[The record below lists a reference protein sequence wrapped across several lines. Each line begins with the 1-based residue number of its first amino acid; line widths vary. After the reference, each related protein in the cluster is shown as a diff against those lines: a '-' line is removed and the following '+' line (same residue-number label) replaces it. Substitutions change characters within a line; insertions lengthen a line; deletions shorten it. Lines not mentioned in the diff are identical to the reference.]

1 MTRESNTAMSDP
13 ELRQFGLLFGA
24 ILVLLFGL
32 LLPFFIGYSFPLW
45 PWVVALLF
53 TVLALFAPTALTPF
67 YRGWM
72 RFGLI
77 AGFINTRIIMFVLY
91 YALFVPTGLVMKLF
105 GRDALARTTGE
116 KNSDSYRVA
125 SAVRPNDHFERP
137 Y

>member
-1 MTRESNTAMSDP
+1 MTTESNTAMSGP

-32 LLPFFIGYSFPLW
+32 LLPFLIGYSFPLW

-53 TVLALFAPTALTPF
+53 TALALLAPTALTPF

-77 AGFINTRIIMFVLY
+77 AAFINTRIIMFVLY

-105 GRDALARTTGE
+105 GRDALARTTGG
-116 KNSDSYRVA
+116 KNTDSYRVT

>member
-1 MTRESNTAMSDP
+1 MTRESNTAISGP

-32 LLPFFIGYSFPLW
+32 MLPFLIGYSFPLW
-45 PWVVALLF
+45 PWVVALLV
-53 TVLALFAPTALTPF
+53 TVLALLAPTALTPF
-67 YRGWM
+67 YRGWV

-105 GRDALARTTGE
+105 GRDALARTTGG
-116 KNSDSYRVA
+116 KTTDSYRVA

>member
-1 MTRESNTAMSDP
+1 MNRESNTAISGP

-32 LLPFFIGYSFPLW
+32 LLPFLIGYSFPLW
-45 PWVVALLF
+45 PWVVALLV
-53 TVLALFAPTALTPF
+53 TVLALLAPTALTPF

-105 GRDALARTTGE
+105 GRDALARTTSG
-116 KNSDSYRVA
+116 KTTNSYRVA

>member
-1 MTRESNTAMSDP
+1 MTRESNTAISGP
-13 ELRQFGLLFGA
+13 ELRQFGLLFSA

-32 LLPFFIGYSFPLW
+32 LLPFLIGYRFPLW
-45 PWVVALLF
+45 PWVVALLV
-53 TVLALFAPTALTPF
+53 TVLALLAPTALTPF

-105 GRDALARTTGE
+105 GRDALARTTGG
-116 KNSDSYRVA
+116 KTTDSYRVA

>member
-1 MTRESNTAMSDP
+1 MTRESNTAIGGP

-32 LLPFFIGYSFPLW
+32 LLPFLIGYSFPLW
-45 PWVVALLF
+45 PWVVALLV
-53 TVLALFAPTALTPF
+53 TVLALLAPTALTPF

-105 GRDALARTTGE
+105 GRDALARTTGG
-116 KNSDSYRVA
+116 KTPDSYRVA

>member
-53 TVLALFAPTALTPF
+53 TVLALLAPTALTPF

-77 AGFINTRIIMFVLY
+77 AGFINTRMIMFLLY

-105 GRDALARTTGE
+105 GRDALTRTTGG

>member
-1 MTRESNTAMSDP
+1 MTRESNTAISAP

-24 ILVLLFGL
+24 ILVLLFAL
-32 LLPFFIGYSFPLW
+32 LLPFLIGYSFPMW
-45 PWVVALLF
+45 PWVVALLV
-53 TVLALFAPTALTPF
+53 TVLALLAPTALTPF

-105 GRDALARTTGE
+105 GRDALARTTGG
-116 KNSDSYRVA
+116 KTTDSYRVA

>member
-1 MTRESNTAMSDP
+1 MTTEPNTTMSGP

-32 LLPFFIGYSFPLW
+32 LLPFLIGYSFPLW

-53 TVLALFAPTALTPF
+53 TAMALIAPTALTPF

-77 AGFINTRIIMFVLY
+77 AAFINTCIIMFVLY

-105 GRDALARTTGE
+105 GRDALARTTGG
-116 KNSDSYRVA
+116 KDTDSYRVA
-125 SAVRPNDHFERP
+125 STVRSNDHFERP

>member
-1 MTRESNTAMSDP
+1 MTRESNTAISGP

-24 ILVLLFGL
+24 ILALLFGL
-32 LLPFFIGYSFPLW
+32 LLPFLIGYSFPLW
-45 PWVVALLF
+45 PWVVALLV
-53 TVLALFAPTALTPF
+53 TVLALLAPTALTPF

-77 AGFINTRIIMFVLY
+77 AGFINTRIVMFVLY

-105 GRDALARTTGE
+105 GRDALARTTSG
-116 KNSDSYRVA
+116 KTTNSYRVA
-125 SAVRPNDHFERP
+125 SGVRPNDHFERP

>member
-1 MTRESNTAMSDP
+1 MTGKSNTAISTP

-24 ILVLLFGL
+24 ILVLLFGV
-32 LLPFFIGYSFPLW
+32 LLPFLVGYSFPLW
-45 PWVVALLF
+45 PWVVALLV
-53 TVLALFAPTALTPF
+53 TVLALLAPTALTPF

-77 AGFINTRIIMFVLY
+77 AGFINARIIMFVLY
-91 YALFVPTGLVMKLF
+91 YTLFVPTGLVMKIF
-105 GRDALARTTGE
+105 GRDALARTIGG
-116 KNSDSYRVA
+116 KNTDSYRVV